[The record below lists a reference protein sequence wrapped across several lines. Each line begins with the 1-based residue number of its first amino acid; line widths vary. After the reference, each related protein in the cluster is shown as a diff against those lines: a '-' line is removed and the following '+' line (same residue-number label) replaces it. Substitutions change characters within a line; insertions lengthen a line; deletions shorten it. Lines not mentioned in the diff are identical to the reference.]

1 MGSLVGA
8 SDDVKRAGI
17 ESSLNDYT
25 VSLRF
30 PQRLA
35 PLFTVDIG
43 LQFLPYHLHT
53 QIHR

>member
-25 VSLRF
+25 VSLGFFTSSGPVFHSQYRSPISF
-30 PQRLA
+30 SS
-35 PLFTVDIG
+35 PLYSDT
-43 LQFLPYHLHT
+43 
-53 QIHR
+53 